1 LLRRAVAGRV
11 AAARGNRVNSFD
23 ELDVQN
29 TEPGISDGFWR
40 DREDEKKVLEFRA
53 GSREALADLF
63 RRYRKDVYEIAYR
76 FTNNVD
82 DALEIT
88 QEVFMKLIESLE
100 TFRRGSRFF
109 TWLYRIA
116 VNHAI
121 DYLRRRKRRGMAPL
135 DEDAHEALNKAGDPV
150 ERAEGAE
157 FTERLRRALDQLSQK
172 HRTVIVL
179 HGLENLSYREI
190 AQIVG
195 CSTGTVMSRLFYAR
209 KRLAELLG
217 EP

>member
-1 LLRRAVAGRV
+1 MPLGPGL
-11 AAARGNRVNSFD
+11 RVNNAD
-23 ELDVQN
+23 DLDVQN
-29 TEPGISDGFWR
+29 TEARVADSFWR
-40 DREDEKKVLEFRA
+40 DRDDEKKVLEFRA
-53 GSREALADLF
+53 GSKEALAELF
-63 RRYRKDVYEIAYR
+63 RRYRRDVYEIAYR
-76 FTNNVD
+76 FTSNVD

-116 VNHAI
+116 VNQAI
-121 DYLRRRKRRGMAPL
+121 DYLRRRKRRTMVPL
-135 DEDAHEALNKAGDPV
+135 NEEAYESAGRGNDPV
-150 ERAEGAE
+150 ERAEKSE
-157 FTERLRRALDQLSQK
+157 FTERLTWALAQLSQK

-179 HGLENLSYREI
+179 HSLENLSYREI

-209 KRLAELLG
+209 KRLAEVLR

>member
-1 LLRRAVAGRV
+1 VPLGSGL
-11 AAARGNRVNSFD
+11 RVNNAD
-23 ELDVQN
+23 DLDVQN
-29 TEPGISDGFWR
+29 TEARVADSFWR
-40 DREDEKKVLEFRA
+40 DRDDEKKVLEFRA
-53 GSREALADLF
+53 GSREALAELF
-63 RRYRKDVYEIAYR
+63 RRYRRDVYEIAYR
-76 FTNNVD
+76 FTSNVD
-82 DALEIT
+82 DALEVT

-116 VNHAI
+116 VNQAI
-121 DYLRRRKRRGMAPL
+121 DHLRRRKRRAMVPL
-135 DEDAHEALNKAGDPV
+135 DEDAHESAGRGNDPV
-150 ERAEGAE
+150 ERAEQTE
-157 FTERLRRALDQLSQK
+157 FTERLTRALEQLSQK

-179 HGLENLSYREI
+179 HSLENLSYREI

-209 KRLAELLG
+209 KRLAEVLG